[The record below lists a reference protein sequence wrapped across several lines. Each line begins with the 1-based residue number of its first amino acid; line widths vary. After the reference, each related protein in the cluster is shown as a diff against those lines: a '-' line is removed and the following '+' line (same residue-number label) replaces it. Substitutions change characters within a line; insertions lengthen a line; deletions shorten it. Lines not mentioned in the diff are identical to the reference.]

1 MTIVLLV
8 AFGVAALSLAGCE
21 STKPAKGDATAAS
34 QPAAPAPAP
43 AAPAPASQAP
53 APAVPAPAPAAPAPT
68 PPAPA
73 PAPPEQAPME
83 SARALFIKTAL
94 ANFREA
100 PGTNARILAVL
111 RKGTRVDVL
120 EARNQWY
127 RVRLADGRE
136 GWVAESVTAPAP
148 E

>member
-1 MTIVLLV
+1 VTIVLLV

-21 STKPAKGDATAAS
+21 STKLAKGDDTTAQPAAPAPTPAAPAPAP
-34 QPAAPAPAP
+34 QAPAPAAPAPAP
-43 AAPAPASQAP
+43 AAPAA
-53 APAVPAPAPAAPAPT
+53 T
-68 PPAPA
+68 PPAP
-73 PAPPEQAPME
+73 PAQAPME
-83 SARALFIKTAL
+83 SARALFIKTSL

-100 PGTNARILAVL
+100 PGTRGRILAVL

-136 GWVAESVTAPAP
+136 GWVAESVTAATP

>member
-1 MTIVLLV
+1 VTIVLLV

-21 STKPAKGDATAAS
+21 STKPAKGDDATAAA
-34 QPAAPAPAP
+34 QPAAPAPTPAAPAPAP
-43 AAPAPASQAP
+43 QA
-53 APAVPAPAPAAPAPT
+53 PAPAPAAPAPT
-68 PPAPA
+68 PPA

-83 SARALFIKTAL
+83 SARALFIKTSL

-100 PGTNARILAVL
+100 PGTRGRILAVL

-120 EARNQWY
+120 EARSQWY

-136 GWVAESVTAPAP
+136 GWVAESVTAAAP

>member
-1 MTIVLLV
+1 VSIVLRV
-8 AFGVAALSLAGCE
+8 AFAVVAVGLAGCE
-21 STKPAKGDATAAS
+21 STRPPRGEDATAA
-34 QPAAPAPAP
+34 Q
-43 AAPAPASQAP
+43 
-53 APAVPAPAPAAPAPT
+53 AVPAPAPAAPAPE
-68 PPAPA
+68 AD
-73 PAPPEQAPME
+73 PPEQTPME
-83 SARALFIKTAL
+83 SARALYIKASL

-100 PGTNARILAVL
+100 PGTSGRILAVL

-136 GWVAESVTAPAP
+136 GWVAESVTTATP

>member
-1 MTIVLLV
+1 VSIVLLAFAVV
-8 AFGVAALSLAGCE
+8 ALALAGCE
-21 STKPAKGDATAAS
+21 STRPPRGDDAPAVA
-34 QPAAPAPAP
+34 QAAPAPAP
-43 AAPAPASQAP
+43 AAPAPEP
-53 APAVPAPAPAAPAPT
+53 D
-68 PPAPA
+68 
-73 PAPPEQAPME
+73 PPEQTPME
-83 SARALFIKTAL
+83 SARALYIKTML

-100 PGTNARILAVL
+100 PGTTGRILAVL

-136 GWVAESVTAPAP
+136 GWVAESVTTTTP